1 MNENDLQDFLP
12 PWLEQYLG
20 KMDAQQ
26 RAQFLLQYGDAVQQM
41 LSKLED
47 LPFNQVQDGSE
58 RGTFNVRIPGS
69 DNKFVNLKELIMA
82 TAKYGGPLLLAS
94 AFAAPLLALVGI
106 KVAAA
111 HLTLSTGSSAGFAL
125 FEAFSR
131 LNEDEMEVYQA
142 VAAAIERNK
151 NKVLG
156 NQGASIKDVE
166 ESYRLDPKLLPQ
178 GDLPGMLKQLEKKKV
193 IKGEMVGGILQYFLS
208 F

>member
-12 PWLEQYLG
+12 PWLEQYLE

-41 LSKLED
+41 LSKLEG
-47 LPFNQVQDGSE
+47 LPFNQVQDGSG

-142 VAAAIERNK
+142 VA
-151 NKVLG
+151 
-156 NQGASIKDVE
+156 
-166 ESYRLDPKLLPQ
+166 
-178 GDLPGMLKQLEKKKV
+178 
-193 IKGEMVGGILQYFLS
+193 
-208 F
+208 